1 MREAGLV
8 VLLAVMTVVMMAA
21 LKGATMAEKL
31 AVSRADA
38 MVEMREG
45 AKAEQM
51 AAQSVVLRVVWAK
64 KTVGNLV
71 VTMVV

>member
-1 MREAGLV
+1 
-8 VLLAVMTVVMMAA
+8 MTVVMMAA
-21 LKGATMAEKL
+21 LKGATMARKL

-45 AKAEQM
+45 EKAEQT
-51 AAQSVVLRVVWAK
+51 AALSVVLRVVWVK

-71 VTMVV
+71 VTQAV

>member
-1 MREAGLV
+1 M
-8 VLLAVMTVVMMAA
+8 AVMTAVMMAA
-21 LKGATMAEKL
+21 LKGATMAGKL

-45 AKAEQM
+45 EKAEQM
-51 AAQSVVLRVVWAK
+51 AAQSAVLRVVWVK

-71 VTMVV
+71 VTMAV